1 MDTIKNF
8 VYTASPSRVIFGS
21 GTVTQLP
28 VELTRQ
34 NLSSPLILTTP
45 EQASQ
50 AESLS
55 KILNGNI
62 AGIFSEA
69 AMHTPL
75 NVTNKAV
82 EYAKSANADSVVSI
96 GGGSTTGLGKAI
108 SIRTGLPH
116 ICIPTTYAGSEM
128 TPILGET
135 TEGRKTTRSDPKILP
150 GTVIY
155 DVDFTM
161 TLPVGLSATSGVNA
175 IAHAV
180 EALYAQNT
188 NPIINLLALE
198 GIKALAASLPTIIA
212 SPSDI
217 TARINAQYG
226 AWLCGV
232 CLGSVGMAL
241 HHKICHTLGGS
252 FAMPHAETHTIVLP
266 HALAYNAP
274 KIPEVMKKLAEVLPE
289 SEGDAIRGLNVLLGK
304 LGVKRGLRE
313 FGFKEEDVDRA
324 ADIAV
329 GNPYW
334 NPRPVER
341 EAIRELIRRAVI
353 GEDAKANF

>member
-128 TPILGET
+128 TPICIQALFSVILLF
-135 TEGRKTTRSDPKILP
+135 KTSPEIVEQL
-150 GTVIY
+150 
-155 DVDFTM
+155 
-161 TLPVGLSATSGVNA
+161 TLLS
-175 IAHAV
+175 
-180 EALYAQNT
+180 
-188 NPIINLLALE
+188 
-198 GIKALAASLPTIIA
+198 
-212 SPSDI
+212 
-217 TARINAQYG
+217 RI
-226 AWLCGV
+226 
-232 CLGSVGMAL
+232 S
-241 HHKICHTLGGS
+241 K
-252 FAMPHAETHTIVLP
+252 
-266 HALAYNAP
+266 
-274 KIPEVMKKLAEVLPE
+274 
-289 SEGDAIRGLNVLLGK
+289 
-304 LGVKRGLRE
+304 
-313 FGFKEEDVDRA
+313 
-324 ADIAV
+324 
-329 GNPYW
+329 
-334 NPRPVER
+334 
-341 EAIRELIRRAVI
+341 
-353 GEDAKANF
+353 